1 MTVNEIKECQDKNI
15 LHTERMNA
23 QNRLRELDYIGTKI
37 ATGRATTEEYA
48 DQIAAMQEYADRINA
63 IDSRV
68 TELGNEDLLAQNEEL
83 TDR

>member
-15 LHTERMNA
+15 LYTERMNA
-23 QNRLRELDYIGTKI
+23 QNRLKELDYIGTKI
-37 ATGRATTEEYA
+37 ATGRATTEEYE

-68 TELGNEDLLAQNEEL
+68 KEIENEEKENSL
-83 TDR
+83 EAE